1 MRETIIADASCFI
14 ILSNIGELEI
24 LKKTYGTVVTTS
36 MVLSEFGEPVPEW
49 VFVRNPASQSNINSI
64 KNLGKGETSAIA
76 LAMEIVDSVVILDD
90 QQARNVALQIGLTVS
105 GTLGVFVRAK
115 ANGVIP
121 AIKPLIEKMRRTNFR
136 VSAKVELE
144 VLQKAGED

>member
-1 MRETIIADASCFI
+1 MPETIIADASSFI

-24 LKKTYGTVVTTS
+24 LKETYGTVVSTS
-36 MVLSEFGEPVPEW
+36 VVLSEFGEPVPEW
-49 VFVRNPASQSNINSI
+49 VFVRDPTSQSNINSI

-76 LAMEIVDSVVILDD
+76 LAIEIVDSVLILDD
-90 QQARNVALQIGLTVS
+90 QQARNVALQIGLSVT
-105 GTLGVFVRAK
+105 GTLGVLVRAK

-136 VSAKVELE
+136 VSENIELE
-144 VLQKAGED
+144 ALQKAGEN

>member
-1 MRETIIADASCFI
+1 MPETIIADASCFI
-14 ILSNIGELEI
+14 ILSNIGELDI
-24 LKKTYGTVVTTS
+24 LQKTYGTVVTTT

-49 VFVRNPASQSNINSI
+49 ILVRDPASQSNINSI

-76 LAMEIVDSVVILDD
+76 LAMEIVGSVVVLDD
-90 QQARNVALQIGLTVS
+90 QRARNVALQMGLSVT

-136 VSAKVELE
+136 VSTKVELKA
-144 VLQKAGED
+144 LQKAGED